1 MLLNYLREDV
11 CSQISVRYCIA
22 DLRES
27 GRMQISGKSW
37 RKLISGKVGE
47 SKCHGK
53 PERQISV
60 KIGRK
65 LISGQAKEIRSQG
78 KQEIADLKKRER

>member
-22 DLRES
+22 NLRES

-65 LISGQAKEIRSQG
+65 LISGQAKKIRSQG
-78 KQEIADLKKRER
+78 KLADLKKRER

>member
-65 LISGQAKEIRSQG
+65 LISGQAKKIRSQG
-78 KQEIADLKKRER
+78 KLADLKKRER